1 MSDRFKEIDIK
12 YCTYYFSDDMM
23 HIKNLVLNKIKIKS
37 QKKKKKNPI
46 YYIGTLEM
54 WRSKA
59 LAMKKLIV

>member
-12 YCTYYFSDDMM
+12 YRTYYFSDDMM

-37 QKKKKKNPI
+37 QKKKKKKNPI

-54 WRSKA
+54 
-59 LAMKKLIV
+59 